1 MQHTAQLQERI
12 LDNLWPQLKAGGYL
26 LYATCSILKQEN
38 VEQIQAFL
46 ERHKDAVAVPFNNEK
61 TNWGIEQEVGRQC
74 LPVYKLSDALEPT
87 AVEDDKLGSLDI
99 KEQQGIAQAPAGGD
113 GFYYAVIRKQS

>member
-1 MQHTAQLQERI
+1 M
-12 LDNLWPQLKAGGYL
+12 
-26 LYATCSILKQEN
+26 
-38 VEQIQAFL
+38 
-46 ERHKDAVAVPFNNEK
+46 
-61 TNWGIEQEVGRQC
+61 
-74 LPVYKLSDALEPT
+74 YKLSDALEPT

>member
-1 MQHTAQLQERI
+1 M
-12 LDNLWPQLKAGGYL
+12 

-38 VEQIQAFL
+38 VEQMQAFL
-46 ERHKDAVAVPFNNEK
+46 ERHKDAVAVPFDNDN

-74 LPVYKLSDALEPT
+74 LPVYKHSNALEPT
-87 AVEDDKLGSLDI
+87 LVEDDKLDGLDI

-113 GFYYAVIRKQS
+113 GFYYAVIKKQS